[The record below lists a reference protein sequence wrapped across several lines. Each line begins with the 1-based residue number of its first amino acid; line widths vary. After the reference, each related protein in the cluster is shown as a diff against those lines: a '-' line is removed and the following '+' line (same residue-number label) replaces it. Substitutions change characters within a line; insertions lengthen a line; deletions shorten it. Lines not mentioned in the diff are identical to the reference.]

1 MAVCLAAAALE
12 HPPTRVIIRVVPDV
26 AGLDGKSFDYVVP
39 QRLRNQVR
47 VGGIVRVPLHGRRV
61 RAWVTVMDVAPADG
75 VALKPITQVSRGG
88 TSSDLMD
95 LAEWASW
102 RWAGR
107 LVHLLDTAT
116 NAQASIR
123 SGPTRAAPGVTVVRV
138 PPASP
143 HPTFDGALVVE
154 GRRSSV
160 WASAPGAQALVVVD
174 EHDEGLQ
181 EERAPTWHAR
191 DVAVERARRAGIPC
205 VLLSPCPTLEA
216 LNVAD
221 RVIEPSRDEERAGW
235 SILDVVDRRR
245 DDPRVGLYSDRLLQ
259 TVRRAGSRR
268 VVCVLNRKGR
278 SRLLACAACGQVATC
293 ERCDAAVVQ
302 PASELRCERCGTERP
317 VVCTA
322 CGSTKLRNL
331 RVGVGRVREELGAI
345 LDEPVGDEDGHER
358 VLVGTEA
365 VLHRRVPDVAVVAF
379 LDIDQELLSP
389 RYRAHEQALA
399 LLARGARMLGG
410 RAHGGRLVA
419 QTRHPKHPVL
429 DAVLHADPG
438 RLVARERQRR
448 VELGFPPATAMAAVS
463 GPGAAE
469 FVAAFGTPL
478 GVDVLGPVDN
488 HWLLRAPDHH
498 TLCDALAATPRP
510 QARTRIEVDPL
521 RI

>member
-1 MAVCLAAAALE
+1 VAALE
-12 HPPTRVIIRVVPDV
+12 
-26 AGLDGKSFDYVVP
+26 
-39 QRLRNQVR
+39 
-47 VGGIVRVPLHGRRV
+47 
-61 RAWVTVMDVAPADG
+61 G

-88 TSSDLMD
+88 TSSELID

-107 LVHLLDTAT
+107 LVHLLDTAS
-116 NAQASIR
+116 NAQGSIR
-123 SGPTRAAPGVTVVRV
+123 AGAARPEPGVTVVRV
-138 PPASP
+138 PPASSP
-143 HPTFDGALVVE
+143 PTFDGALVVE
-154 GRRSSV
+154 GRRSIV
-160 WASAPGAQALVVVD
+160 WASAPRAQVIVVVD

-191 DVAVERARRAGIPC
+191 EVAVERARRAGIPC
-205 VLLSPCPTLEA
+205 VLLSPCPSLDA
-216 LNVAD
+216 LAVAD
-221 RVIEPSRDEERAGW
+221 RVVEPSRVEERAGW
-235 SILDVVDRRR
+235 PILDVVDRRR
-245 DDPRVGLYSDRLLQ
+245 DDPRVGLYSDRLVQ
-259 TVRRAGSRR
+259 AIRRVGSRR

-278 SRLLACAACGQVATC
+278 SRLLACAVCGQVATC

-331 RVGVGRVREELGAI
+331 RVGVGRVREELEAI
-345 LDEPVGDEDGHER
+345 LAEPVGDEDGRER
-358 VLVGTEA
+358 VVVGTEA
-365 VLHRRVPDVAVVAF
+365 VLHRRVPDVGVVAF

-389 RYRAHEQALA
+389 RYRAHEQAMA
-399 LLARGARMLGG
+399 LLARAARLLGG

-448 VELGFPPATAMAAVS
+448 IELGFPPATAMAAVS
-463 GPGAAE
+463 GAGGAE
-469 FVAAFGTPL
+469 FIESFGTPL
-478 GVDVLGPVDN
+478 GVDVLGPADSR
-488 HWLLRAPDHH
+488 WLLRAPDHR

-510 QARTRIEVDPL
+510 RTRTRIEVDPL

>member
-1 MAVCLAAAALE
+1 M
-12 HPPTRVIIRVVPDV
+12 IIRVVPDV
-26 AGLDGKSFDYVVP
+26 AGLDGKTFDYLVP
-39 QRLRNQVR
+39 ETLRDQVR
-47 VGGIVRVPLHGRRV
+47 VGGIVRAPLQGRRV
-61 RAWVTVMDVAPADG
+61 RAWVTAVDVAAPEG

-88 TSSDLMD
+88 TSSELID

-107 LVHLLDTAT
+107 LVHLLDTAS
-116 NAQASIR
+116 NAQGSIR
-123 SGPTRAAPGVTVVRV
+123 AGAARPEPGVTVVRV
-138 PPASP
+138 PPASSP
-143 HPTFDGALVVE
+143 PTFDGALVVE
-154 GRRSSV
+154 GRRSIV
-160 WASAPGAQALVVVD
+160 WASAPRAQVIVVVD

-191 DVAVERARRAGIPC
+191 EVAVERARRAGIPC
-205 VLLSPCPTLEA
+205 VLLSPCPSLDA
-216 LNVAD
+216 LAVAD
-221 RVIEPSRDEERAGW
+221 RVVEPSRVEERAGW
-235 SILDVVDRRR
+235 PILDVVDRRR
-245 DDPRVGLYSDRLLQ
+245 DDPRVGLYSDRLVQ
-259 TVRRAGSRR
+259 AIRRVGSRR

-278 SRLLACAACGQVATC
+278 SRLLACAVCGQVATC

-331 RVGVGRVREELGAI
+331 RVGVGRVREELEAI
-345 LDEPVGDEDGHER
+345 LAEPVGDEDGRER
-358 VLVGTEA
+358 VVVGTEA
-365 VLHRRVPDVAVVAF
+365 VLHRRVPDVGVVAF

-389 RYRAHEQALA
+389 RYRAHEQAMA
-399 LLARGARMLGG
+399 LLARAARLLGG

-448 VELGFPPATAMAAVS
+448 IELGFPPATAMAAVS
-463 GPGAAE
+463 GAGGAE
-469 FVAAFGTPL
+469 FIESFGTPL
-478 GVDVLGPVDN
+478 GVDVLGPADSR
-488 HWLLRAPDHH
+488 WLLRAPDHR

-510 QARTRIEVDPL
+510 HARTRIEVDPL